1 MAQWLFVAG
10 ERFSVFCFSSSR
22 FPRDK
27 ESGRE
32 ERGPRSEVR
41 NNSCLTRTSKGKKKK
56 KRVLPPIYLRPSH
69 VQMAIHP
76 SAIHLLFLLRC
87 KGLWWEERLSLNATF
102 RRLYRDIMRTGCCCS
117 GAVGA
122 TLLHH
127 RNGKSLFFRCDDD
140 DFLFYVGLLRVD
152 GYKPHGMLL
161 PFCVCCR
168 VSLSL
173 FSAEGAAKAR

>member
-1 MAQWLFVAG
+1 
-10 ERFSVFCFSSSR
+10 
-22 FPRDK
+22 
-27 ESGRE
+27 
-32 ERGPRSEVR
+32 
-41 NNSCLTRTSKGKKKK
+41 
-56 KRVLPPIYLRPSH
+56 
-69 VQMAIHP
+69 MAIHP

-87 KGLWWEERLSLNATF
+87 TGLWWEERLSLNATF

-168 VSLSL
+168 VSLSFRQREL
-173 FSAEGAAKAR
+173 RKLVKL

>member
-1 MAQWLFVAG
+1 MCKWLYIQAQFIYYSYYVAQDCG
-10 ERFSVFCFSSSR
+10 
-22 FPRDK
+22 
-27 ESGRE
+27 
-32 ERGPRSEVR
+32 
-41 NNSCLTRTSKGKKKK
+41 GK
-56 KRVLPPIYLRPSH
+56 
-69 VQMAIHP
+69 
-76 SAIHLLFLLRC
+76 SAS
-87 KGLWWEERLSLNATF
+87 LSLNATF

-168 VSLSL
+168 VSLSFRQREL
-173 FSAEGAAKAR
+173 RKLVKL

>member
-1 MAQWLFVAG
+1 
-10 ERFSVFCFSSSR
+10 
-22 FPRDK
+22 
-27 ESGRE
+27 
-32 ERGPRSEVR
+32 
-41 NNSCLTRTSKGKKKK
+41 
-56 KRVLPPIYLRPSH
+56 
-69 VQMAIHP
+69 MAIHP

-87 KGLWWEERLSLNATF
+87 TGLWWEERLSLNATF

-168 VSLSL
+168 VSLSFRQRELRKLVKLWIDTQERERERPGALNAFTSSLYTRATKAIHPISEVL
-173 FSAEGAAKAR
+173 FTGIGTVNGR